1 MAGKK
6 RWHAAYV
13 DGSHGLS
20 NRGQA
25 CKGMVF
31 VFVSFLFLSCR
42 AMYVFMEPEVT
53 AGSLSL
59 AVIVCLYVRECL
71 T

>member
-1 MAGKK
+1 M
-6 RWHAAYV
+6 

-25 CKGMVF
+25 CKGMDF
-31 VFVSFLFLSCR
+31 VFLSCFFPVCR
-42 AMYVFMEPEVT
+42 AMDVFMEPKVT